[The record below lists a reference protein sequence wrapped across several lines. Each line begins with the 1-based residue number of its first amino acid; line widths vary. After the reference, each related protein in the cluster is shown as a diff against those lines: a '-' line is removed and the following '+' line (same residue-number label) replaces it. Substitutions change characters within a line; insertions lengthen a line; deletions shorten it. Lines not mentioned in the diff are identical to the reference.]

1 MQGDQLRRLHPEQSL
16 LDSPTEY
23 PVYSL
28 KLKQL
33 LLDNMTSRSRGKET
47 AATKAESVASE
58 ADSSTGLSSRLD
70 RVRITGEAAEDIVN
84 GNAAPAPAPANTDGN
99 GNKPAKRSNIKEKT
113 IVVKDKAPS
122 NKTSEVF
129 FIFYFERKVINFTP
143 TTSAPSVPQPVLTI
157 TEKAPTRAF
166 SWLKAP
172 TRREIG
178 SATQLS

>member
-16 LDSPTEY
+16 LDTPTEY

-84 GNAAPAPAPANTDGN
+84 GNATPAPAPAPANTDGN

-129 FIFYFERKVINFTP
+129 FVCFSTLN
-143 TTSAPSVPQPVLTI
+143 
-157 TEKAPTRAF
+157 EK
-166 SWLKAP
+166 
-172 TRREIG
+172 
-178 SATQLS
+178 

>member
-16 LDSPTEY
+16 LDTPTEY

-58 ADSSTGLSSRLD
+58 ADSSTGLSCRLD

-84 GNAAPAPAPANTDGN
+84 GNTAPAPANIDGN

-129 FIFYFERKVINFTP
+129 FIFYFERKVINCTL
-143 TTSAPSVPQPVLTI
+143 TTHCLIYRNWRT
-157 TEKAPTRAF
+157 TRTAG
-166 SWLKAP
+166 A
-172 TRREIG
+172 
-178 SATQLS
+178 

>member
-1 MQGDQLRRLHPEQSL
+1 MSSLLGLFGNSVRTKLTRYSNSRTKLTRYCMQGDQLRRLHPEQSL

-143 TTSAPSVPQPVLTI
+143 TTHCLI
-157 TEKAPTRAF
+157 
-166 SWLKAP
+166 
-172 TRREIG
+172 
-178 SATQLS
+178 

>member
-1 MQGDQLRRLHPEQSL
+1 MQGDQLRRLQPEQSL
-16 LDSPTEY
+16 LDTPTEY

-84 GNAAPAPAPANTDGN
+84 GNAAPAPANTDGN
-99 GNKPAKRSNIKEKT
+99 GNKPTKRSNIKEKT

-129 FIFYFERKVINFTP
+129 FIFYI
-143 TTSAPSVPQPVLTI
+143 L
-157 TEKAPTRAF
+157 
-166 SWLKAP
+166 
-172 TRREIG
+172 
-178 SATQLS
+178 

>member
-84 GNAAPAPAPANTDGN
+84 GNAAPAPANTDGN

-143 TTSAPSVPQPVLTI
+143 TTHCLIYRNWRT
-157 TEKAPTRAF
+157 TRTAG
-166 SWLKAP
+166 A
-172 TRREIG
+172 
-178 SATQLS
+178 